1 MPPGKKRANRMRI
14 PIDLEKVFQVACN
27 TDIHTLIIGDTGTGK
42 TTLAKK
48 IHENSQRKSKPFV
61 VVNLATLHEGT
72 LESELFGHERGAF
85 TGADSKRMG
94 RLELADRG
102 TIFLDEIGEL
112 SPRLQARLLE
122 FLQSRTII
130 PVGSNREIRLD
141 VRVIAATHKNLIY
154 SVKKGIFREDL
165 FHRLR
170 VIQLYLKPLV
180 SRRDDFDSILLECLR
195 DLSANQ
201 KKRAIQQI
209 SPAVLEIFENYSW
222 PGNVRELRNVL
233 EYAIAAS
240 EGPEI
245 RVSNLPDWF
254 IENYSASKLGTEDI
268 SPPLGTIEVPLHFDF
283 QTTME
288 GVEKEFLK
296 RALSRNGGRI
306 CRTAQQIRMSKTTLL
321 RRIRAYNLKLH

>member
-1 MPPGKKRANRMRI
+1 MRI
-14 PIDLEKVFQVACN
+14 PRDLEKVFQVACN

-42 TTLAKK
+42 TTLARK
-48 IHENSQRKSKPFV
+48 IHESSQRRGKAFV

-85 TGADSKRMG
+85 TGADLKRIG
-94 RLELADRG
+94 RLELADGG

-112 SPRLQARLLE
+112 SLRLQARLLE
-122 FLQSRTII
+122 FLQSRTIT

-141 VRVIAATHKNLIY
+141 VRVIAATHKNLID
-154 SVKKGIFREDL
+154 SVKKGDFRKDL

-170 VIQLYLKPLV
+170 VIQFYLKPLV
-180 SRRDDFDSILLECLR
+180 NRGDDFSSILQECLC
-195 DLSANQ
+195 DLSRDER
-201 KKRAIQQI
+201 KGGVEKI
-209 SPAVLEIFENYSW
+209 SSFVKEKFENYSW
-222 PGNVRELRNVL
+222 PGNFRELRNVL

-240 EGPEI
+240 EGTEI
-245 RVSNLPDWF
+245 RVSHLPEWF
-254 IENYSASKLGTEDI
+254 IEGYSTSKMTTE
-268 SPPLGTIEVPLHFDF
+268 SVPAPLGTMEVPLYLDF
-283 QTTME
+283 QATME
-288 GVEKEFLK
+288 GVEKEFIK